1 MEPGAPSAAL
11 PCPGD
16 VVILWLYSKG
26 PAAEL
31 GKAVLLFLLII
42 A

>member
-1 MEPGAPSAAL
+1 MEPEAPTAAL
-11 PCPGD
+11 PRPRD